1 MFFQTFYDC
10 IKIQYKQKE
19 GWRMIKRF
27 FAATVEFLKEVK
39 VELKKI
45 SYPSQSE
52 TMGSTT
58 VVLIFVVIISIFLAF
73 VDAVLA
79 RMIRIIIGVTVL

>member
-1 MFFQTFYDC
+1 
-10 IKIQYKQKE
+10 
-19 GWRMIKRF
+19 MIKRF

-52 TMGSTT
+52 TIGSTT

-73 VDAVLA
+73 VDTVLA
-79 RMIRIIIGVTVL
+79 RMIRIVIGV